1 MTNQNLVKDNI
12 VLLFQRPNEPLF
24 APKDNGKVV
33 FDVPSEFYTDRYK
46 TIGTT
51 ISSRFGTNVDKTV
64 HLRSDIQLPNLD
76 FTKSIKKQG
85 PFSLFNK
92 QHQQIAGELIQIF
105 LEVPDLETLLS
116 AAAYCKDR
124 TNAYLFTVNNDKYF
138 SYTIC

>member
-1 MTNQNLVKDNI
+1 MTTENLVKDNL

-76 FTKSIKKQG
+76 FAKSIKKQG

-116 AAAYCKDR
+116 TAAYCKDR
-124 TNAYLFTVNNDKYF
+124 TNAYLFTVNN
-138 SYTIC
+138 CC